1 MRDTRPNN
9 AHELKAAIKA
19 TWAPITPQQCNRLIA
34 SMPHHIDAVIDA
46 KGAPTKADKVRLHR
60 SRSVKTRR
68 GHHRKKMGGS
78 GPDRDAHRFGP
89 PTQRYGAHSAK
100 FYVGCNMYEMKCQH
114 NAMQFVPKRLP
125 DSLKTLDLSHN
136 LVQELTH
143 ISISN
148 LLNLENF
155 NIEHNH
161 LETIEKGAMDALL
174 RLQSLNLASNRLHK
188 HYLSNKGAFGSL
200 QSLKRLNLAHNNLD
214 SDMVHCY
221 LSNIT
226 SLVNLDL
233 PWNTIA
239 ILFSGMFDGVPRLV
253 ELNLSN
259 NYIAEI
265 ESGTFDSL
273 RHLRALNLAKNAITC
288 ISSFDLPQLHLLNLS
303 SNSIRFFLSQNSKKF
318 YQLRNLDLSQNNL
331 VRFPILPKINMV
343 QHLNLS
349 RNNIAELSLLS
360 NETEENLE
368 LTSWH
373 DTIAYLDILSTVENI
388 TSHLTNIMDLDL
400 SYNHLSSIPWQFL
413 SYVSSLQH
421 VSMAENCLHDMTDA
435 FYYEMS
441 HEIRTNSITAL
452 RTLRTLH
459 IDGNFIT
466 YIPPWLFDLLPEI
479 EEINLKNNNI
489 RFCFPEET
497 DYSTVNVC
505 TTFSGAHHL
514 RYLNLQNN
522 NITRLPPNVFLHV
535 PLYFLDLSDNV
546 GLNIH
551 EGALTE
557 VQQTLQIISLKG
569 NLMNDSQTNLPC
581 IKWLKTLDLSSNRL
595 TVIPD
600 HLQCSALESLNI
612 QNNAMRLLDET
623 TVLDRM
629 KSLRRLLVSVC
640 ILTTGNRKV
649 RLSRKFRSNK
659 VSSEIPRQIQKM
671 KSEAKE
677 VCFTVT
683 IYAGNQG
690 KHRVTKRGPELSNPM
705 FTLVTSEDIVESTS
719 HTHIQRCL
727 RESSDEIKFWTFCSD
742 QRWHSR
748 ILIAAACQTQ
758 RYRYPGR
765 CNVTD
770 R

>member
-1 MRDTRPNN
+1 MIFSI
-9 AHELKAAIKA
+9 AAAEPLRCGLWIIHISV
-19 TWAPITPQQCNRLIA
+19 TVLCWQMA
-34 SMPHHIDAVIDA
+34 STDLAE
-46 KGAPTKADKVRLHR
+46 TC
-60 SRSVKTRR
+60 
-68 GHHRKKMGGS
+68 
-78 GPDRDAHRFGP
+78 F
-89 PTQRYGAHSAK
+89 Q
-100 FYVGCNMYEMKCQH
+100 NMYEMKCQH
-114 NAMQFVPKRLP
+114 NAMHFVPKRLP
-125 DSLKTLDLSHN
+125 DSLKTLDLSYN

-161 LETIEKGAMDALL
+161 LETIENGALDALL

-188 HYLSNKGAFGSL
+188 HYLSNKGIFGSL

-233 PWNTIA
+233 SWNTIA
-239 ILFSGMFDGVPRLV
+239 ILFSKMFDGVPRLV

-265 ESGTFDSL
+265 DGGTFDSL
-273 RHLRALNLAKNAITC
+273 RHLRALDLAKNAITC

-303 SNSIRFFLSQNSKKF
+303 SNSLRFFLSQNSQKF
-318 YQLRNLDLSQNNL
+318 YQLRNLDLSKNNL

-349 RNNIAELSLLS
+349 RNNIVELSILS
-360 NETEENLE
+360 SETEENLE
-368 LTSWH
+368 MTSWH
-373 DTIAYLDILSTVENI
+373 DTISYLDLLSNVENI

-400 SYNHLSSIPWQFL
+400 SYNHLTSIPWQFL
-413 SYVSSLQH
+413 SYIGSLQN
-421 VSMAENCLHDMTDA
+421 VNMAENCLQDMSGA

-441 HEIRTNSITAL
+441 HENRTSSITAL
-452 RTLRTLH
+452 RTLKTLDIH
-459 IDGNFIT
+459 GNFIT

-489 RFCFPEET
+489 RFCVPEET
-497 DYSTVNVC
+497 DYSTVNAC

-522 NITRLPPNVFLHV
+522 NITRLPPNVFLHG
-535 PLYFLDLSDNV
+535 PLHFLDLSDNV

-557 VQQTLQIISLKG
+557 VQQSLQMISLKG
-569 NLMNDSQTNLPC
+569 NFMNDSQTNLPC

-600 HLQCSALESLNI
+600 HLQCSVLESLNI
-612 QNNAMRLLDET
+612 QNNAMHLLDET

-629 KSLRRLLVSVC
+629 KSLRLMFVSGNPFDCCSLTWLDPLLDSGIKILDLENTNCIYADTNMSVPVNNYSYIQSQYCPPKTMLKLHIILIIIVMVFLVVSIAC

-649 RLSRKFRSNK
+649 RLSKKFRSNK
-659 VSSEIPRQIQKM
+659 VLPEIPRQIQKI

-677 VCFTVT
+677 VCFTV
-683 IYAGNQG
+683 
-690 KHRVTKRGPELSNPM
+690 
-705 FTLVTSEDIVESTS
+705 
-719 HTHIQRCL
+719 
-727 RESSDEIKFWTFCSD
+727 SSKGTF
-742 QRWHSR
+742 
-748 ILIAAACQTQ
+748 
-758 RYRYPGR
+758 
-765 CNVTD
+765 
-770 R
+770 

>member
-1 MRDTRPNN
+1 MIFS
-9 AHELKAAIKA
+9 HAAA
-19 TWAPITPQQCNRLIA
+19 EPLRCRLWIIHISLTVLCWETA
-34 SMPHHIDAVIDA
+34 STDAA
-46 KGAPTKADKVRLHR
+46 ETC
-60 SRSVKTRR
+60 
-68 GHHRKKMGGS
+68 
-78 GPDRDAHRFGP
+78 F
-89 PTQRYGAHSAK
+89 Q
-100 FYVGCNMYEMKCQH
+100 NMYEMKCQH
-114 NAMQFVPKRLP
+114 NAMQSVPKRLP

-161 LETIEKGAMDALL
+161 LETIENGAMDALL

-273 RHLRALNLAKNAITC
+273 LHLRALNLAKNAITC

-303 SNSIRFFLSQNSKKF
+303 SNSIRFFLSQSSQKF
-318 YQLRNLDLSQNNL
+318 YQLRNLDLSQNKL

-349 RNNIAELSLLS
+349 RNNIAELSILS

-373 DTIAYLDILSTVENI
+373 DTIAYLDLLSTVENI
-388 TSHLTNIMDLDL
+388 PQTSHLTNIMDLDL
-400 SYNHLSSIPWQFL
+400 SYNHLTSIPWQFL

-421 VSMAENCLHDMTDA
+421 VNMAENCLHDMTDA

-441 HEIRTNSITAL
+441 HENRTNSITAL

-459 IDGNFIT
+459 IHGNFIT

-489 RFCFPEET
+489 RFCVPEET

-600 HLQCSALESLNI
+600 HLQCSVLESLNI
-612 QNNAMRLLDET
+612 QNNDMRLLEET

-629 KSLRRLLVSVC
+629 KSLRRLFVSGNPFDCCSLTWLDHLPNTGIKILDLENTNCIYADTNMSVPVNNSYIQSQYCPPKTMLSLLTILIIILIIFLIVSVVC

-659 VSSEIPRQIQKM
+659 VSSEIPRQIQKR

-683 IYAGNQG
+683 SKG
-690 KHRVTKRGPELSNPM
+690 
-705 FTLVTSEDIVESTS
+705 
-719 HTHIQRCL
+719 
-727 RESSDEIKFWTFCSD
+727 TF
-742 QRWHSR
+742 
-748 ILIAAACQTQ
+748 
-758 RYRYPGR
+758 
-765 CNVTD
+765 
-770 R
+770 